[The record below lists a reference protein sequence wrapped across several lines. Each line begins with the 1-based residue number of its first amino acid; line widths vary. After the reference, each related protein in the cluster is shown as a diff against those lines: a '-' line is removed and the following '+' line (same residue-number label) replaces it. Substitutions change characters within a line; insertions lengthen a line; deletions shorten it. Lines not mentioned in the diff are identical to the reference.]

1 MRLVMNTPGS
11 AGPRSAAA
19 PASARLLL
27 RAAGQLALQGRA
39 AIDLEPKDAL
49 LLAYLAI
56 EGPTPRGRLASLLWP
71 DVDDERARG
80 NLRQRLLR
88 LKRTTG
94 VELVTGNPLAQ
105 LAPGIEHD
113 LTDTRELLSSIEPHQ
128 AAGLAEWLEAQRS
141 RRHRSHADWLDAACT
156 QAEAEGDLAA
166 ALEHANALVQLDP
179 LSEHAH
185 RRVMKLHYLRGDT
198 AAAMAAYERCR
209 QTLKRELNAAPSK
222 ETEALRAGVGSALV
236 TAPVA
241 SAHRTVPPSVLRPPR
256 LVGREAEWAALERAR
271 EAHQPALV
279 LGEAGMGKTRLVSDF
294 ARAHGAAAIASA
306 RPGDERIV
314 YALATRLLR
323 QLPRE
328 TLAELDAPVRK
339 ELARLLP
346 ELGEA
351 APISSEA
358 ERARFYNAVAAALEA
373 ATGAIDAVVI
383 DDLHFA
389 DEASV
394 ELLQYLAADSR
405 VCWLFA
411 ARPAEIGPQVQAW
424 LAALRAR
431 PGSFVLEV
439 APLALAQLAEL
450 IDSLGIDGL
459 SGAEHAQALL
469 RATGGNPLFVLETV
483 RAWWTQRDDGG
494 PARLLP
500 VAASVGGIVQRRI
513 GRLSPDAIKLARCA
527 AVAGQDFCA
536 ELAAH
541 VLGVRPLDLADAWA
555 ELEHANVFRDGA
567 FAHDLIYEA
576 ALASVPPPIARE
588 LHAQIAALLAQRNT
602 APARLAEHWLAA
614 GQQREALTALVAA
627 AESARHQNLRLAEAA
642 EHYERASAI
651 AQQLGDSDACFEA
664 LVAQLDTLVSLDRD
678 RLDDRLI
685 ERLQAHATTPHRQAR
700 ALAMHAQI
708 LLHRGRHAEAIAQA
722 QRAAELARAA
732 GDEDLA
738 ASSLSDAAAAASQ
751 SGDAERAV
759 RMLRP
764 LLPWA
769 LEHASDE
776 TRINLLG
783 HLGLCLDNVDHQA
796 EAQAVHRRAIEA
808 AMRANRFDQA
818 VAAWGNL
825 AISLLDVGKPRAAL
839 EAIAQARSVAAN
851 YDALKGNAFSLGLF
865 EGVAALALRRYR
877 AALGAFDG
885 ALGDVAHN
893 ALAAAAVRMHRACLW
908 LHLGQYARA
917 QRELEL
923 PAATQPLPGWVE
935 ARRQQMMG
943 RCDWCSDRKDAA
955 ARHWQAAAA
964 AAPTTERAVLAAMI
978 ALDHAL
984 VRPAATA
991 LASVRGVLARAER
1004 LGHFGTALAARVRL
1018 AALALQ
1024 HGELDAALQAVDAL
1038 AQVPEDVEPNDLYA
1052 GERWLVTVR
1061 VLRAADRHDEA
1072 VRALKDAVAAIERI
1086 AREDTPPEFRD
1097 SFLHRNPVNRELLTL
1112 ATRLK

>member
-1 MRLVMNTPGS
+1 MNTLGS

-19 PASARLLL
+19 PTSARLLL
-27 RAAGQLALQGRA
+27 RMAGQLAQRGRA

-49 LLAYLAI
+49 LLAYLAV
-56 EGPTPRGRLASLLWP
+56 EGPTPRGRLATLLWP
-71 DVDDERARG
+71 DVDEERARG

-113 LTDTRELLSSIEPHQ
+113 LTDARELLSSIEPHQ
-128 AAGLAEWLEAQRS
+128 AAGLAEWLDAQRS

-185 RRVMKLHYLRGDT
+185 RRVMKLHYLRGDM
-198 AAAMAAYERCR
+198 AAAITAYERCR
-209 QTLKRELNAAPSK
+209 QALKRELNAAPSR
-222 ETEALRAGVGSALV
+222 ETEALRATLGSVVAALPAAP
-236 TAPVA
+236 TARA
-241 SAHRTVPPSVLRPPR
+241 VPLSVLRPPR
-256 LVGREAEWAALERAR
+256 LVGREAEWAALERAW
-271 EAHQPALV
+271 EARQPALV
-279 LGEAGMGKTRLVSDF
+279 LGEAGLGKTRLVTDF
-294 ARAHGAAAIASA
+294 ARAHGATAIASA

-328 TLAELDAPVRK
+328 VLAEVDGSLRK

-351 APISSEA
+351 APISSEG
-358 ERARFYNAVAAALEA
+358 ERARFYNAVAAAIATTA
-373 ATGAIDAVVI
+373 ARLDAAVVE
-383 DDLHFA
+383 DLHFA

-405 VCWLFA
+405 LRWLFT
-411 ARPAEIGPQVQAW
+411 ARPAEMGMQTQALVAAMRDRSAGP
-424 LAALRAR
+424 LIEL
-431 PGSFVLEV
+431 
-439 APLALAQLAEL
+439 APLTLTQLAEL
-450 IDSLGIDGL
+450 IDSLDVEGL
-459 SGAEHAQALL
+459 SGAEHATALM

-483 RAWWTQRDDGG
+483 RAWWTQRTDSGL
-494 PARLLP
+494 ARLP
-500 VAASVGGIVQRRI
+500 VATSVGGIVQRRI
-513 GRLSPDAIKLARCA
+513 GRLSAEAIKLARCA
-527 AVAGQDFCA
+527 AVAGQDFSA

-541 VLGVRPLDLADAWA
+541 VLDVRPLDLADAWA

-588 LHAQIAALLAQRNT
+588 LHGQIATLLAQRNT

-642 EHYERASAI
+642 EHYERASQI
-651 AQQLGDSDACFEA
+651 AEQIGDADACFEA
-664 LVAQLDTLVSLDRD
+664 LIAQLDTLVSLDRD
-678 RLDDRLI
+678 RLDDTLI
-685 ERLQAHATTPHRQAR
+685 ERLHAHAVKPHNQAR
-700 ALAMHAQI
+700 ALAMHAHI
-708 LLHRGRHAEAIAQA
+708 LMHRGRYAEAIAQA

-738 ASSLSDAAAAASQ
+738 AASLADAAAAASQ

-776 TRINLLG
+776 TRISLLG
-783 HLGLCLDNVDHQA
+783 HLALCLDNVDHQT

-808 AMRANRFDQA
+808 AMRAHRFAD
-818 VAAWGNL
+818 AAAGWGNL
-825 AISLLDVGKPRAAL
+825 AISLIDVGKPRAAL
-839 EAIAQARSVAAN
+839 EAIAQARSVAAS
-851 YDALKGNAFSLGLF
+851 YDALKGNTSTLGLI

-877 AALGAFDG
+877 AAAGAFDG
-885 ALGDVAHN
+885 ALSDVAHN
-893 ALAAAAVRMHRACLW
+893 APAAAAVRLHRACLW
-908 LHLGQYARA
+908 LQLGQYARA

-923 PAATQPLPGWVE
+923 PAATQPLPAWIE

-943 RCDWCSDRKDAA
+943 RCHWCSDRKDAA
-955 ARHWQAAAA
+955 ARHWEAAAA
-964 AAPTTERAVLAAMI
+964 AAPTGERAVLASMI

-984 VRPAATA
+984 VQPAAAA
-991 LASVRGVLARAER
+991 LASVRAVLARADQ

-1038 AQVPEDVEPNDLYA
+1038 AQIAEDVEPNDLYA

-1061 VLRAADRHDEA
+1061 VLRAADRHEEA
-1072 VRALKDAVAAIERI
+1072 ARALKSAVAAIERV

>member
-1 MRLVMNTPGS
+1 MRGPMTSPAASTPQ
-11 AGPRSAAA
+11 AA
-19 PASARLLL
+19 PAATARRLRL
-27 RAAGQLALQGRA
+27 RAGGQFVDDRGTVVE
-39 AIDLEPKDAL
+39 LEPKDAL

-71 DVDDERARG
+71 DVNDERARG

-88 LKRTTG
+88 LKRTAG
-94 VELVTGNPLAQ
+94 IELVTGNPQATLA
-105 LAPGIEHD
+105 AAVNHD
-113 LTDTRELLSSIEPHQ
+113 LNDACELLQ
-128 AAGLAEWLEAQRS
+128 AIDAQQAGGLADWLEAQRD
-141 RRHRSHADWLDAACT
+141 RRRRARIDWLDVACT
-156 QAEAEGDLAA
+156 QAQTEGDLAA

-185 RRVMKLHYLRGDT
+185 RRVMTLHYLRGDT
-198 AAAMAAYERCR
+198 AAATAAYERCR

-222 ETEALRAGVGSALV
+222 ETEALRASVGGALV

-241 SAHRTVPPSVLRPPR
+241 TAQRTVPPPVLRPPR
-256 LVGREAEWAALERAR
+256 LVGREAEWAALERAW
-271 EAHQPALV
+271 EARQSALV
-279 LGEAGMGKTRLVSDF
+279 LAEAGMGKTRLVTDF

-328 TLAELDAPVRK
+328 TLVELDAPVRK

-351 APISSEA
+351 TPISSEA
-358 ERARFYNAVAAALEA
+358 ERARFYNAAAVALTAAA
-373 ATGAIDAVVI
+373 GAIDAVVI

-405 VCWLFA
+405 LRWLFA
-411 ARPAEIGPQVQAW
+411 ARPAEIGPQVQSW

-431 PGSFVLEV
+431 PGSFVLAL
-439 APLALAQLAEL
+439 APLTLPQLAEL

-483 RAWWTQRDDGG
+483 RAWLTQRADSG

-513 GRLSPDAIKLARCA
+513 GRLSPEAIKLARCA
-527 AVAGQDFCA
+527 AVAGQDFSA

-567 FAHDLIYEA
+567 FAHDLIHEA

-588 LHAQIAALLAQRNT
+588 LHAQIAARLAQRNT

-614 GQQREALTALVAA
+614 GQQREALAALVAA
-627 AESARHQNLRLAEAA
+627 AESARRQNLRLAEAA
-642 EHYERASAI
+642 EHYEHASAI
-651 AQQLGDSDACFEA
+651 AEQLGDSDACFEA
-664 LVAQLDTLVSLDRD
+664 LIAQLDTLISLDRD

-700 ALAMHAQI
+700 ALSMHAQV
-708 LLHRGRHAEAIAQA
+708 LMHRGRHAEVIASA

-738 ASSLSDAAAAASQ
+738 AASISDAAAAASQ

-818 VAAWGNL
+818 VSAWGNL

-839 EAIAQARSVAAN
+839 EAITQARSIAAN

-877 AALGAFDG
+877 TAVGAFDG
-885 ALGDVAHN
+885 ALAEVAHH
-893 ALAAAAVRMHRACLW
+893 AVGSAAVRLHRACLW
-908 LHLGQYARA
+908 LHLGQTARA
-917 QRELEL
+917 QRELAPPAPSPTL
-923 PAATQPLPGWVE
+923 PAWIE
-935 ARRQQMMG
+935 ARWQQMLG
-943 RCDWCSDRKDAA
+943 RCAWCSDRKDVA

-978 ALDHAL
+978 ALDHSL
-984 VRPAATA
+984 VQPAAAA
-991 LASVRGVLARAER
+991 LANVRAVLARAER
-1004 LGHFGTALAARVRL
+1004 LGHLGTVLAAQVRL

-1024 HGELDAALQAVDAL
+1024 HDELDAALQAVEAL
-1038 AQVPEDVEPNDLYA
+1038 AQAPADVEPNDLYA

-1061 VLRAADRHDEA
+1061 VLRAADRHADA
-1072 VRALKDAVAAIERI
+1072 ARALHNAVAAIERI
-1086 AREDTPPEFRD
+1086 AREDTPSEFRD